1 MAQYKCKSCRRVR
14 YFMASHQSSRLTCI
28 DCLEKK
34 NRIVNLKLATTVSK
48 DTYIDKL

>member
-1 MAQYKCKSCRRVR
+1 MAHYKCKSCRRVR

-34 NRIVNLKLATTVSK
+34 KRVVNLKLATIVSK
-48 DTYIDKL
+48 DTNINN